1 MCAGLVCE
9 GGIATSDKKGSG
21 NQWDGSNAWPPLQA
35 MVIEGLHK
43 HGGAQ
48 GQEWAAVLAQLWLS
62 SSYRGWLKY
71 GEMVRILHVADF
83 ASPCNCSPPSDG
95 EHSLHDYT
103 GGLQGPRSHHAL
115 GNSLEEQPQGLNYAV
130 QA

>member
-1 MCAGLVCE
+1 MAGIDWHGCLSALRSGRVTCHVCAGLVCE

-71 GEMVRILHVADF
+71 GEIVRILHVA
-83 ASPCNCSPPSDG
+83 
-95 EHSLHDYT
+95 
-103 GGLQGPRSHHAL
+103 
-115 GNSLEEQPQGLNYAV
+115 
-130 QA
+130 